1 MNRALAV
8 VAVAAAVLVADAAAQ
23 SARSLSGVIDIH
35 AHAGPDDVARTIDA
49 IDLAKL
55 ARDRGMRGLV
65 LKNHSQPTSALAY
78 LAQKEAPGIKVVGG
92 IVLNRSVGGLNPA
105 AVEQMAAI
113 GQGAG
118 SIVWMPTR
126 DAENQVRFDKQDRP
140 FVPVSQDGELVPA
153 VGDVLQIIAAKNLVL
168 ATGHSSAVESLLI
181 IRAAKAAGV
190 RAIVVTHPT
199 IPAVNMSIEQM
210 KEAAGLG
217 AFLELTYNQ
226 LVLGGLKSADY
237 ARAIRAVGANRMILS
252 TDAGA
257 QTQPLHPDAMVQ
269 FILQMRS
276 EGISDSEIDLM
287 TKTNPAA
294 LLGLGAN

>member
-1 MNRALAV
+1 MKKALAV
-8 VAVAAAVLVADAAAQ
+8 VAVAAVALMVDAAAQ
-23 SARSLSGVIDIH
+23 PAPSLAGIIDVH

-65 LKNHSQPTSALAY
+65 IKNHSQPTSALAY

-92 IVLNRSVGGLNPA
+92 IVLNRSVGGLNPV

-118 SIVWMPTR
+118 SIVWLPTR

-140 FVPVSQDGELVPA
+140 FVPVSKDGKLVPA
-153 VGDVLQIIAAKNLVL
+153 LGDVLQVIAAKNLVL
-168 ATGHSSAVESLLI
+168 ATGHSSALENLLI

-190 RAIVVTHPT
+190 RGIVVTHPT
-199 IPAVNMSIEQM
+199 TPLVNMSIEQM
-210 KEAAGLG
+210 QEAARLG
-217 AFLELTYNQ
+217 AFLELTYYQ
-226 LVLGGLKSADY
+226 LVSGGAKSADY
-237 ARAIRAVGANRMILS
+237 ARMIRAVGADRMILS

-257 QTQPLHPDAMVQ
+257 RGQPLHPDAMVQ

-276 EGISDSEIDLM
+276 EGIPDSDIELM
-287 TKTNPAA
+287 TKTNPAV
-294 LLGLGAN
+294 LLGLGAE

>member
-1 MNRALAV
+1 
-8 VAVAAAVLVADAAAQ
+8 
-23 SARSLSGVIDIH
+23 
-35 AHAGPDDVARTIDA
+35 
-49 IDLAKL
+49 
-55 ARDRGMRGLV
+55 
-65 LKNHSQPTSALAY
+65 
-78 LAQKEAPGIKVVGG
+78 
-92 IVLNRSVGGLNPA
+92 VGGLNPA

-140 FVPVSQDGELVPA
+140 FVPVSKDGKLVPA
-153 VGDVLQIIAAKNLVL
+153 VGDVLQVIAAENLVL
-168 ATGHSSAVESLLI
+168 ATGHSSALESLLI

-199 IPAVNMSIEQM
+199 TPVVNMSIEQM

-276 EGISDSEIDLM
+276 EGISDSEMDLM

-294 LLGLGAN
+294 LLGLGTN

>member
-1 MNRALAV
+1 
-8 VAVAAAVLVADAAAQ
+8 
-23 SARSLSGVIDIH
+23 
-35 AHAGPDDVARTIDA
+35 
-49 IDLAKL
+49 
-55 ARDRGMRGLV
+55 
-65 LKNHSQPTSALAY
+65 
-78 LAQKEAPGIKVVGG
+78 
-92 IVLNRSVGGLNPA
+92 
-105 AVEQMAAI
+105 
-113 GQGAG
+113 
-118 SIVWMPTR
+118 
-126 DAENQVRFDKQDRP
+126 
-140 FVPVSQDGELVPA
+140 
-153 VGDVLQIIAAKNLVL
+153 
-168 ATGHSSAVESLLI
+168 
-181 IRAAKAAGV
+181 V

-199 IPAVNMSIEQM
+199 ISAINMSIEQM

-269 FILQMRS
+269 FIRQMRS

-294 LLGLGAN
+294 LLGLGTH